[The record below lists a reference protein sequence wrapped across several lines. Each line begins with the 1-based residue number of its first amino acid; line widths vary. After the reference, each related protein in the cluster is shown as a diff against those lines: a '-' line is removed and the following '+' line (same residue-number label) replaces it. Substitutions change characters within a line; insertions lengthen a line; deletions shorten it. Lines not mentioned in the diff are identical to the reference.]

1 MIRYLFP
8 LILLAVSIG
17 IFAVFINP
25 FYKQEIQPTR
35 VQIAQLD
42 EALSNA
48 KRIQA
53 ERDALLEK
61 FRTISDEDLER
72 IKRLL
77 PDNVDSVRLILE
89 IDRIASQ
96 YGVIIKDIRVSD
108 ISDAAGDGLGP
119 REEKLYGAIG
129 LSLTFIGSYDP
140 FRNLVF
146 DLERSLR
153 IVDITTLS
161 FTAIEQDL
169 NQYSVG
175 IQTYWLK

>member
-1 MIRYLFP
+1 MTRYLFP

-42 EALSNA
+42 EALNNA

-96 YGVIIKDIRVSD
+96 YGVIIKGIRVSD
-108 ISDAAGDGLGP
+108 TSDEGRGGLGP
-119 REEKLYGAIG
+119 REKPYGTIG
-129 LSLTFIGSYDP
+129 LNLAFIGSYDS

-161 FTAIEQDL
+161 FTATEQDL